1 MAAGKAAIAEAP
13 IPTFPTLDTVIAFLS
28 HFVSQTKTWAM
39 VSLVQGVEVDV
50 DAEGILAV
58 VAAEDADA
66 AEVVEAVGVE
76 VGLS

>member
-1 MAAGKAAIAEAP
+1 
-13 IPTFPTLDTVIAFLS
+13 
-28 HFVSQTKTWAM
+28 M
-39 VSLVQGVEVDV
+39 VYLVQGVEVDV

-66 AEVVEAVGVE
+66 AEVMEAVGVE